1 MIQSDT
7 VAAYVTEWAY
17 DHPKFSCTADFML
30 AASLSKDRPLLV
42 FEG

>member
-1 MIQSDT
+1 MIQADA
-7 VAAYVTEWAY
+7 VAAYVNEWAY
-17 DHPKFSCTADFML
+17 DHPQFSCCADFML